1 MKPAHGQLLYQGKAK
16 RIFQTDCDDRVFVE
30 FKNDATAFN
39 ALKHEEFEHK
49 GRINCQISA
58 YLFEMLESEGVP
70 NHYLSLL
77 DDCWMVVQR
86 VRIIPLEVVVRNI
99 ATGSLCR
106 ETPIKPGHE
115 LSPPLLDFY
124 YKDDSLG
131 DPLLTDARLEKLDIV
146 SAMDRLKI
154 EQIALKVNILLQS
167 FLYKLDLILVDFKL
181 EFGVNN
187 QGQILLSDEISPDT
201 CRIWDK
207 KVLDPKDRILD
218 KDRFRQDL
226 GGVINA
232 YGEVLKR
239 IQGVS
244 SKPRICS

>member
-1 MKPAHGQLLYQGKAK
+1 MKPDHGQLLYQGKAK
-16 RIFQTDCDDRVFVE
+16 RIFQTEFDDRVLVE

-39 ALKHEEFEHK
+39 ALKHQEFKDK
-49 GRINCQISA
+49 GKINCQISA
-58 YLFEMLESEGVP
+58 HLFEMLELEGVP
-70 NHYLSLL
+70 NHYLSLAA
-77 DDCWMVVQR
+77 DSWMVVQR
-86 VRIIPLEVVVRNI
+86 VKIIPLEVVVRNI

-106 ETPIKPGHE
+106 ETPINEGYE

-124 YKDDSLG
+124 YKDDNLG
-131 DPLLTDARLEKLDIV
+131 DPLLTEARLKKLELLSEKDKSEV
-146 SAMDRLKI
+146 ERLAFLI
-154 EQIALKVNILLQS
+154 NGLLQS
-167 FLYKLDLILVDFKL
+167 FFQQLDLTLVDFKL
-181 EFGVNN
+181 EFGANN

-201 CRIWDK
+201 CRIWDNRIG
-207 KVLDPKDRILD
+207 DPKERILD

>member
-1 MKPAHGQLLYQGKAK
+1 MKPKHGQLLYQGKAK
-16 RIFQTDCDDRVFVE
+16 RIFQSDFDDQVLVE

-39 ALKHEEFEHK
+39 ALKHQEFEDK

-58 YLFEMLESEGVP
+58 HLFEMLESQGVP
-70 NHYLSLL
+70 NHYLSLAA
-77 DDCWMVVQR
+77 DCWMVVER
-86 VRIIPLEVVVRNI
+86 VRIIPLEVVIRNI

-106 ETPIKPGHE
+106 ETPIKQGDE
-115 LSPPLLDFY
+115 LLPPLLDFY
-124 YKDDSLG
+124 YKDDQMG
-131 DPLLTDARLEKLDIV
+131 DPLLSEARLEKLELL
-146 SAMDRLKI
+146 SEKDRLEI
-154 EQIALKVNILLQS
+154 ERIAFRVNLLLQP
-167 FLYKLDLILVDFKL
+167 FFEKLDLTLVDFKL
-181 EFGVNN
+181 EFGINN
-187 QGQILLSDEISPDT
+187 QGQILLADEISPDT

-207 KVLDPKDRILD
+207 RIRDSKERILD

-244 SKPRICS
+244 STPRICS